1 MGEQAGGDNQP
12 IRLSGIAELD
22 EWPIDHVFTDVVL
35 PRGHDWGRT
44 LATGA
49 KSPSQHQ
56 CLFALASRLTG
67 KSPLFTNCSDLA

>member
-22 EWPIDHVFTDVVL
+22 EQPIDHVFTDVVL
-35 PRGHDWGRT
+35 PRGMSGAGRR
-44 LATGA
+44 ATGA
-49 KSPSQHQ
+49 RSPSQHQ
-56 CLFALASRLTG
+56 SLFTLVTRLTG